1 LKNALQN
8 TIDMCCFEL
17 SQIYFHF
24 SDHLYGPSTATC
36 LSLNHLAL
44 GMPEFSALGPIDPT
58 SVNAHEEEEKSA
70 PWIVRKLVGVGDL
83 SRKNGLLIRTD
94 MERSVVH
101 DRPDCL
107 VIL

>member
-1 LKNALQN
+1 LKNALQKY
-8 TIDMCCFEL
+8 DRHVLFEL
-17 SQIYFHF
+17 SQIYFQ
-24 SDHLYGPSTATC
+24 SVWPSTATC

-83 SRKNGLLIRTD
+83 WLLIQTE
-94 MERSVVH
+94 MERSLVR
-101 DRPDCL
+101 DRPDRL